1 MGSSS
6 QSGGD
11 LVKLLDTFGRS
22 HTSLR
27 LSVTDRC
34 NIRCFYC
41 MPSEQIEFLPRP
53 EVLSFEELTR
63 ATKIFCQL
71 GITKLRLTG
80 GEPLVRRDLPE
91 LVRQLSRI
99 SEIQEIAMTT
109 NAILLERSAAK
120 LRSAGLHR
128 INISLDTL
136 DTQQFKEITRR
147 DNLQDVMRGIQA
159 AQQAGFTEI
168 RLNAVAVKGLIESQ
182 IIPLTRFC
190 LEHALKLRFIEFM
203 PLNSSGRWSDED
215 VLTGAKIRDIIEQD
229 MGPLV
234 PIKRSDPA
242 QPASDFRL
250 AEHDGSIGFINSVS
264 QPFCQA
270 CNRLRLTAD
279 GKIRNC
285 LFSQEEWDL
294 RSLLRS
300 EATDQQIQQTILECV
315 KNKKAAHGIGSSD
328 FKKPQRAM
336 YQIGG

>member
-1 MGSSS
+1 
-6 QSGGD
+6 
-11 LVKLLDTFGRS
+11 
-22 HTSLR
+22 
-27 LSVTDRC
+27 
-34 NIRCFYC
+34 

-63 ATKIFCQL
+63 ATRIFCQL

-91 LVRQLSRI
+91 LVRQLSEI
-99 SEIQEIAMTT
+99 PEIQEIAMTT
-109 NAILLERSAAK
+109 NAILLERFAAE
-120 LRSAGLHR
+120 LRAAGLHR

-147 DNLQDVMRGIQA
+147 DNLEDVMRGIQA
-159 AQQAGFTEI
+159 AQEAGFEEI

-215 VLTGAKIRDIIEQD
+215 VLTGAKIRNMIEQE
-229 MGPLV
+229 MGELMPVQRL
-234 PIKRSDPA
+234 DPA

-264 QPFCQA
+264 EPFCQA

-285 LFSQEEWDL
+285 LFSEEEWDL
-294 RSLLRS
+294 RSLLRT
-300 EATDQQIQQTILECV
+300 EATDQQIQQAMLECV
-315 KNKKAAHGIGSSD
+315 KNKKAAHGIGSAD
-328 FKKPQRAM
+328 FQKPQRAM

>member
-1 MGSSS
+1 M
-6 QSGGD
+6 
-11 LVKLLDTFGRS
+11 KLLDSFGRS

-63 ATKIFCQL
+63 ATRIFCQL

-91 LVRQLSRI
+91 LVRQLSEI
-99 SEIQEIAMTT
+99 PEIQEIAMTT
-109 NAILLERSAAK
+109 NAILLERFAAE
-120 LRSAGLHR
+120 LRAAGLHR

-147 DNLQDVMRGIQA
+147 DNLEDVMRGIQA
-159 AQQAGFTEI
+159 AQEAGFEEI

-215 VLTGAKIRDIIEQD
+215 VLTGAKIRNMIEQE
-229 MGPLV
+229 MGELMPVQRL
-234 PIKRSDPA
+234 DPA

-264 QPFCQA
+264 EPFCQA

-285 LFSQEEWDL
+285 LFSEEEWDL
-294 RSLLRS
+294 RSLLRT
-300 EATDQQIQQTILECV
+300 EATDQQIQQAMLECV
-315 KNKKAAHGIGSSD
+315 KNKKAAHGIGSAD
-328 FKKPQRAM
+328 FQKPQRAM